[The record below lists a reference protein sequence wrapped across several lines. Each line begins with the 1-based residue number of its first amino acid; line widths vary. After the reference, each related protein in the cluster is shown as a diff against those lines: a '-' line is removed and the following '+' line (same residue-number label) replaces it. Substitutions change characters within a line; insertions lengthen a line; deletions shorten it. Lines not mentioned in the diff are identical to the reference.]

1 MQDMRPPTQGTPGLE
16 NDGQG
21 DDDMSTTTAHGRL
34 RIAVALAAL
43 TIGTLLGAAPA
54 HAAAATSAVCTNLF
68 AATVSPGF
76 TMIRSAGTITT
87 HGETGLIE
95 CVGTIDGHRVT
106 GPGTMGINYAYSRGT
121 CVAHV
126 GSGAVSLSVP
136 TTAGTKRMTGALT
149 VRRIALVIHAEVS
162 FPNAH
167 FSAIGHPI
175 PTNGSCL
182 TTPLRLF
189 LVSVTGR
196 LSGA

>member
-1 MQDMRPPTQGTPGLE
+1 MHQERPTTQATLE
-16 NDGQG
+16 RANDGQG

-43 TIGTLLGAAPA
+43 TAVALLATAPA
-54 HAAAATSAVCTNLF
+54 HAAGATSAVCTNLF
-68 AATVSPGF
+68 KATVTPGF
-76 TMIRSAGTITT
+76 SMLRSAGTITT
-87 HGETGLIE
+87 HGETGLID
-95 CVGTIDGHRVT
+95 CVGMIDGHRVT
-106 GPGTMGINYAYSRGT
+106 GPGTMGIDYAYSRGT

-126 GSGAVSLSVP
+126 GSGAVSVSIP

-149 VRRIALVIHAEVS
+149 VRRVALVIHAEVR
-162 FPNAH
+162 FLAAR

-175 PTNGSCL
+175 PTQGTCVA
-182 TTPLRLF
+182 TPLRLF